1 MSFSACFCR
10 PAIGQAP
17 RARQYTCVR
26 VALALL
32 VLLAACI
39 WLQDTSRVRA
49 QTLPN
54 HIDVSV
60 REQTLDAGAI
70 PAIRFLTTPDFPPF
84 NYRDADGKLVGYNID
99 LAEAVCD
106 LLGVPCTMQTWPWEQ
121 VADALADRQ
130 GDALLAGLAITPEN
144 GERFDFSQIYMMLPG
159 RFVTPL
165 ANAQAFTPSGLA
177 GKPAAVRAGS
187 AHETFLRRYLKDVQP
202 VTFETEFAA
211 LDAVA
216 RGEVAAYFG
225 DGLRAS
231 FWLNT
236 HPDCCAFAGEA
247 YFNPSLFG
255 EGLAAAFPAG
265 ADPVRHAFNVALARL
280 QKNGTLERLYLRWFP
295 VSFY

>member
-1 MSFSACFCR
+1 M
-10 PAIGQAP
+10 
-17 RARQYTCVR
+17 
-26 VALALL
+26 LALL
-32 VLLAACI
+32 ALIVWLPGTNAA
-39 WLQDTSRVRA
+39 RA
-49 QTLPN
+49 QTLPT
-54 HIDVSV
+54 HVDLSV
-60 REQTLDAGAI
+60 REQTLDAGSV
-70 PAIRFLTTPDFPPF
+70 PAIRFLTTSDFPPF
-84 NYRDADGKLVGYNID
+84 NYRDADGRLVGYNID

-106 LLGVPCTMQTWPWEQ
+106 LLEVPCTMQTWPWEQ
-121 VADALADRQ
+121 AADALADQQ

-144 GERFDFSQIYMMLPG
+144 GARFDFSQIYMMLPG

-165 ANAQAFTPSGLA
+165 ADAQTFTPTALG
-177 GKPAAVRAGS
+177 GKPVAVRAGS
-187 AHETFLRRYLKDVQP
+187 AHETFLRRYLGDVKP
-202 VTFETEFAA
+202 VTFETEFEA

-216 RGEVAAYFG
+216 RGDVAAYFG

-236 HPDCCAFAGEA
+236 HPDCCAFAGKA
-247 YFNPSLFG
+247 YFNPPLFG